1 VAALVILVVFAALS
15 GSAAQIVGFAIF
27 GAGLVVLYIASSLF
41 HWLPRTH
48 RAKEVFHRL
57 DHSCIYALI
66 AASYTPL
73 TFMLHSRAWGWA
85 LFGIIWGLA
94 VLGIV
99 VKAVNLK
106 IPDYITLGHYLAMG
120 WLVLIALKELWATFP
135 TTALF
140 WLLLGGL
147 AYSAGTI
154 FYAQNHPNRP
164 WRLFNYHD
172 IFHILVMAGSFCHFW
187 FMKSTIGAV

>member
-1 VAALVILVVFAALS
+1 
-15 GSAAQIVGFAIF
+15 
-27 GAGLVVLYIASSLF
+27 
-41 HWLPRTH
+41 
-48 RAKEVFHRL
+48 
-57 DHSCIYALI
+57 
-66 AASYTPL
+66 
-73 TFMLHSRAWGWA
+73 MLHSRAWGWA